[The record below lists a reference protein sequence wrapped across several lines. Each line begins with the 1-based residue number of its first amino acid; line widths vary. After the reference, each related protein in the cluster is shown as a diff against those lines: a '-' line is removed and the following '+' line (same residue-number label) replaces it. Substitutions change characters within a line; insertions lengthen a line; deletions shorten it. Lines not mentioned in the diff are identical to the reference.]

1 MDMIKAHDLMDIIE
15 NDFKEE
21 KGIDLTIHMDPV
33 IVGDPK
39 VDKIKNKVIKV
50 IKELDK
56 DLEIHDFRIVEGTT
70 HTNIL
75 FDCVIPYEKNYK
87 KEDLVKYL
95 SKKVISKK
103 MKYCFVIEIDRP
115 YC

>member
-1 MDMIKAHDLMDIIE
+1 
-15 NDFKEE
+15 
-21 KGIDLTIHMDPV
+21 MDPV